1 MFDLLVAATAGAHGA
16 GAVGAWSRVESAACA
31 RRLAAMVTV
40 LDAAHAADGSA
51 EREHWSLDTWEAV
64 SAQIAATLGLT
75 GGAAANLLLT
85 AVALRDRFPRL
96 AAVFADGLVTF
107 AVVRAIVWRSR
118 LVTDPDA
125 LTDLDEALAAE
136 VAGWG
141 PMSVHT
147 TETTID
153 EVIARVD
160 PEAVRRTQSRARGRS
175 VEISIDDGSGMA
187 ELFAT
192 VFATDAEAFDA
203 RVDAL
208 ADTVCDADP
217 RTRDQRRSDALGAM
231 ARCADRL
238 ACLCGRED
246 CTAARNPPAARVVV
260 YVIAHQDALADPA
273 VPDEPPPD
281 RPDPD
286 GPNGGSDTEP
296 ETPDPVIEECS
307 RLDGV
312 APAVF
317 LRPPDGR
324 PLTDGLVPRAP
335 GFVSTIR
342 PAVTTRGRFLPGPV
356 FRRAAL
362 DATIRRILHP
372 GQAPPEPRYRPSKK
386 LADFVRCRDLTCRF
400 PGCHEPATNCDV
412 DHTIPWPYGPTQAS
426 NLKMLCRRHHL
437 LKTFWPGWRD
447 RQLPDGTISWTDPE
461 GRTHVTTPG
470 SRLLFPELCQPTAP
484 VTGAAEPPVNHAPG
498 LTMPR
503 RKTTRAQDRARRIAY
518 ERELNG
524 KELAEPMAT
533 ADERPLPQPEPEPDS
548 DPAPF

>member
-1 MFDLLVAATAGAHGA
+1 MFDSLVAATAGAHGA
-16 GAVGAWSRVESAACA
+16 GAVAAWGRLESAASA
-31 RRLAAMVTV
+31 RRLAAMVCV
-40 LDAAHAADGSA
+40 LDAAHAVEGSA

-85 AVALRDRFPRL
+85 AVALRDRFPKL

-125 LTDLDEALAAE
+125 LARLDEALAGE
-136 VAGWG
+136 VARWG

-153 EVIARVD
+153 EFITRVD
-160 PEAVRRTQSRARGRS
+160 PDAVRRTQTRARGRS
-175 VEISIDDGSGMA
+175 VEISIEDGSGMA

-192 VFATDAEAFDA
+192 VFATDAEAFDR

-208 ADTVCDADP
+208 AGTVCEADP
-217 RTRDQRRSDALGAM
+217 RTRDQRRSDAIGAM
-231 ARCADRL
+231 ARSADRL

-246 CTAARNPPAARVVV
+246 CTAAQNPPAAGVVV
-260 YVIAHQDALADPA
+260 YVIAHQDALDVPA
-273 VPDEPPPD
+273 MSDEPPPD
-281 RPDPD
+281 DPGPDDVDAGDNGGDGGGEDVESPDP
-286 GPNGGSDTEP
+286 GPDATSP
-296 ETPDPVIEECS
+296 SPAEECS
-307 RLDGV
+307 GLDGL

-317 LRPPDGR
+317 IRPTTGI
-324 PLTDGLVPRAP
+324 LTDGLIPRP
-335 GFVSTIR
+335 GHLSTIR

-362 DATIRRILHP
+362 NATIRRILHP
-372 GQAPPEPRYRPSKK
+372 GQAPPEPRYRPSKR

-400 PGCHEPATNCDV
+400 PGCREPATNCDV
-412 DHTIPWPYGPTQAS
+412 DHTIPWPHGPTQAA
-426 NLKMLCRRHHL
+426 NLKILCRRHHL

-447 RQLPDGTISWTDPE
+447 RQHPDGTIEWTDPE
-461 GRTHVTTPG
+461 GRTHVTAPG
-470 SRLLFPELCQPTAP
+470 SRLLFPELCRPTAP
-484 VTGAAEPPVNHAPG
+484 VTTATNPPVNLAPG

-503 RKTTRAQDRARRIAY
+503 RKTTRKQDRARRIAY
-518 ERELNG
+518 ERELNRA
-524 KELAEPMAT
+524 ELANAESEDVP
-533 ADERPLPQPEPEPDS
+533 PD
-548 DPAPF
+548 